1 VTSVG
6 VALPDNAEVA
16 RSLVDRASELAQRL
30 NGRWVAFVI
39 CNDALPSL
47 RARNALEQ
55 AELAMRSGGTVYMCE
70 GEDVAET
77 LLALAAR
84 EQIDVLILGAPTDPD
99 CCVDSVPGLSIV
111 SFALRVRS
119 TSWSSAMGS
128 EREPTR

>member
-1 VTSVG
+1 MTSVG

-16 RSLVDRASELAQRL
+16 QSLVDRASELAQRL

-84 EQIDVLILGAPTDPD
+84 EQIDVLILGAPTRSGLMRRFRPGI
-99 CCVDSVPGLSIV
+99 VDRIV
-111 SFALRVRS
+111 RAARPFDVVIVGGQRA
-119 TSWSSAMGS
+119 
-128 EREPTR
+128 